1 MELRTK
7 FFGLV
12 LLGAAVN
19 SGAMTLGRVRGAAI
33 IGQPLDVTI
42 QAQLDPDESAAS
54 LCLEADVFHADSR
67 QDGSRVRVTVDS
79 PQQGQSANFR
89 VFSSAAIDEPVVTI
103 YLRAG
108 CSQKI
113 TRRYVLLADFATE
126 PVPLA
131 TTPSLPVI
139 TPRATATTAPAAA
152 VDSGSSWSGVANP
165 AAPAPLVARAEPS
178 DAVKAPPK
186 PKAPPAVRAVVKR
199 TERTPAEVKTQEPK
213 PAQVKP
219 PALAA
224 SATKDKE
231 PVEEKHS
238 AGRSA
243 GQSRLK
249 LDPLVMLAERVASL
263 ESSSSVPA
271 VEVLRESQKMESLES
286 SVKALLALAA
296 KNEASM
302 MDMKMRLQKAESDRV
317 PAEWVYGLIA
327 LLIACIGAAM
337 FMWTRMRGSARR
349 AEKDEWWSASGRA
362 ALAPRGAAGNEVD
375 GAAGNA
381 SRFGTSGVGNATSQG
396 APLASQGAGLA
407 KTLDD
412 PASEMDVSL
421 VEMSESN
428 FDSLMQSGKSHS
440 ALRKGPLPPPVPN
453 PPTQVQPMEVVRAI
467 NSEQLFDV
475 RQQAEFFVSLG
486 QTDQAVRILENR
498 ISDNGESS
506 PLIYL
511 DLLKIFY
518 TLGLKTDFRQFR
530 EDFNLLFNGRVPEFT
545 NFKDEG
551 KSLEEYPH
559 ILAHITALWFKPN
572 VLKVI
577 ESSIYRD
584 PLDDKSPPF
593 DLAAFRDLLL
603 LHAIAQTNFN
613 PDAVLSR
620 PMPLTVALPS
630 NDGSLKTK
638 AGFARVSA
646 PVEPPSVD
654 LELDLDLSDLE
665 FSAPVLS
672 TEPSPEPSPAP
683 TLSSSIS
690 TPEISLPKADGNLL
704 NFDLPDTGSS
714 FSLPKPKN

>member
-33 IGQPLDVTI
+33 IGQPLDITI

-67 QDGSRVRVTVDS
+67 QDASRVKVTVDS
-79 PQQGQSANFR
+79 PQQGQAANFR
-89 VFSSAAIDEPVVTI
+89 IFSSASIDEPVVTI

-108 CSQKI
+108 CTQKI
-113 TRRYVLLADFATE
+113 TRRYVLLADFASE
-126 PVPLA
+126 VAPLA
-131 TTPSLPVI
+131 MAPSLPVV
-139 TPRATATTAPAAA
+139 TPRVTTPAVV
-152 VDSGSSWSGVANP
+152 VDNGSSWSGVANP
-165 AAPAPLVARAEPS
+165 VAAVQPVVKPDASAP
-178 DAVKAPPK
+178 VKAPPK
-186 PKAPPAVRAVVKR
+186 PKAPAADKPVVKR
-199 TERTPAEVKTQEPK
+199 VEAKAPAP
-213 PAQVKP
+213 
-219 PALAA
+219 AA
-224 SATKDKE
+224 SAAKDKE
-231 PVEEKHS
+231 LVEEKHT
-238 AGRSA
+238 AGRTA

-296 KNEASM
+296 KNEANLL
-302 MDMKMRLQKAESDRV
+302 DMKMRLQKAESDRV

-327 LLIACIGAAM
+327 LLIACIGAAI
-337 FMWTRMRGSARR
+337 FMWTRLRGNARR

-362 ALAPRGAAGNEVD
+362 PLPPGGS
-375 GAAGNA
+375 AGNA
-381 SRFGTSGVGNATSQG
+381 SRFATSGVGSATSQG

-407 KTLDD
+407 KMPDD

-428 FDSLMQSGKSHS
+428 FDNLMQSSKSHS

-453 PPTQVQPMEVVRAI
+453 LSTQVQPLDVVRSI

-545 NFKDEG
+545 SFKDEG
-551 KSLEEYPH
+551 KSLEDYPH

-577 ESSIYRD
+577 EASIYRD

-620 PMPLTVALPS
+620 PMPLTVTPPS
-630 NDGSLKTK
+630 TEGGLKTQ

-646 PVEPPSVD
+646 PAAPALVD

-665 FSAPVLS
+665 FSVPV
-672 TEPSPEPSPAP
+672 PSPTPVARPAVA
-683 TLSSSIS
+683 
-690 TPEISLPKADGNLL
+690 TPATGAEVSLPKVDDNLL

>member
-1 MELRTK
+1 VELRTK

-33 IGQPLDVTI
+33 IGQPLDITI

-67 QDGSRVRVTVDS
+67 QDASRVKVSVDS
-79 PQQGQSANFR
+79 PQQGQTANFR
-89 VFSSAAIDEPVVTI
+89 VFSSASIDEPVVTV

-108 CSQKI
+108 CTQKI
-113 TRRYVLLADFATE
+113 TRRYVLLADFASE
-126 PVPLA
+126 VAPLA
-131 TTPSLPVI
+131 MAPSLPVV
-139 TPRATATTAPAAA
+139 TPRVTTPAVV

-165 AAPAPLVARAEPS
+165 VAAVQPVVKPDAPAP
-178 DAVKAPPK
+178 VKAPPK
-186 PKAPPAVRAVVKR
+186 PKAPAADKPVVKR
-199 TERTPAEVKTQEPK
+199 VEAK
-213 PAQVKP
+213 AQAP
-219 PALAA
+219 AA
-224 SATKDKE
+224 SAAKE
-231 PVEEKHS
+231 PVEEKHA
-238 AGRSA
+238 AGRTA

-263 ESSSSVPA
+263 ESSSSVPT

-296 KNEASM
+296 KNEANLL
-302 MDMKMRLQKAESDRV
+302 DMKVRLQKAESDRL

-327 LLIACIGAAM
+327 LLIACIGAAI
-337 FMWTRMRGSARR
+337 FMWARLRGNARR
-349 AEKDEWWSASGRA
+349 AEKEEWWSASGRA
-362 ALAPRGAAGNEVD
+362 PLPPGGS
-375 GAAGNA
+375 AGNA
-381 SRFGTSGVGNATSQG
+381 SRFATSGVGSATSQG

-453 PPTQVQPMEVVRAI
+453 LPTQVQPLDVVRSI

-530 EDFNLLFNGRVPEFT
+530 EDFNLLFNGRVPEFIS
-545 NFKDEG
+545 FKDEG
-551 KSLEEYPH
+551 KSLEDYPH

-577 ESSIYRD
+577 EASIYRD

-620 PMPLTVALPS
+620 PMPLTVTPPS
-630 NDGSLKTK
+630 HENEGGLKTQ

-646 PVEPPSVD
+646 PVAPALVD

-665 FSAPVLS
+665 FSAPAS
-672 TEPSPEPSPAP
+672 SPAP
-683 TLSSSIS
+683 VARPAVA
-690 TPEISLPKADGNLL
+690 TPATSAAEVSLPKVDDNLL